1 MIRRALVVGF
11 IGGIMLSVAGLYPV
25 ISLLAPL
32 VSPMWHR
39 PIPNELVHGL
49 LLMGSAAIGFPVLFT
64 LGLFAANRGEARGW
78 LPGAK
83 AGLIAGL
90 VASLVVYT
98 TLVSPISALFAYGQI
113 VDFMTRMSE
122 ARVLP
127 VPVLVR
133 YVDIFERGN
142 YLIEI
147 TFAVGLFLAGTQGM
161 WMGWRRRHEPEAE
174 RPSLY
179 AHIASG
185 KHPRRWVAGDD
196 EGPAKA
202 GLIVGFLGSV
212 VAMFAAFSWFYV
224 GFIEE
229 WPELAEAMQHSHIG
243 IVVSGP
249 LRQAGSV
256 LSPFILLGSLVYGA
270 AVVWLIKDPPNLLGA
285 RVRGVLLASLLIFG
299 AAFAIGLRV
308 FYFNFGLLP
317 FWLARSVQ
325 QDPTLMAD
333 AAESFRGMMQ
343 LVQQPWA
350 LIALVLVTPW
360 VFLVLAVITAVSIGL
375 LQGLVYGVLLPLAH
389 PRPVDKAARWWS
401 RLRHEPNDVLRLI
414 YAMFSEEKGAYRILP
429 HLSGAAYRQ
438 APDVSR
444 LAAAYHALGTSMVEA
459 DQSPVITA
467 VGELLNRQPDW
478 RWSADFAAVF
488 AALDQILAARS
499 LDDILQIS
507 SPMEEQHTTSLPPL
521 IVQSVQKISRVVD
534 ELHKVALVDDLATRL
549 IFLENALEAIHE
561 AQRFVGHQLH
571 DEETA
576 VFPEFNALNTT
587 LNHWQGI
594 VLAAI
599 KRLKG
604 RADVSADLQTH
615 QSPLAA
621 QIPLIYKVANSGLNV
636 AQQVCVRLLPGEDYH
651 LGDETEGWIEILPP
665 GEQRQVNLTVLP
677 QDGKRRLR
685 VAWQVTYDDAVDAE
699 RRLTFADVVEFS
711 TPDKPFQRIFPIPY
725 VTGTPLKTDD
735 VFVGREDVFA
745 FIRENLLGAHQNNV
759 IVLHGQRRTGKTSVL
774 YRLGEV
780 MADTHIAVLV
790 DMQGKPARGEADFL
804 FSVADDITFAL
815 EDRGLEVDPPCR
827 DDFAEAP
834 EFFFGSRFL
843 RGLHPLLGDKNLLL
857 LFDEFEEL
865 QRRVEDGRLQ
875 PEIFQFLRNL
885 MQHEDRLDFVFSGTH
900 KLEEL
905 GAEYWSILFNIA
917 SYKPITFLSA
927 ADMRR
932 LIEEPVAASNLEYD
946 PLAAERIIKVTA
958 GHPYFA
964 QLVLHEMVVY
974 HNETQRNYLT
984 VMDVDRCLERIVGR
998 GEAHFKF
1005 IWAESPPEARTV
1017 LQAMAELMVSQEA
1030 VNVKDLRDFLAT
1042 HGYDSA
1048 DNWQHALAD
1057 LEGRDILT
1065 RQSAKSPLYRFKV
1078 DLIRLWIDRTRPSL

>member
-11 IGGIMLSVAGLYPV
+11 IGGILLSIAGLYPV
-25 ISLLAPL
+25 VSLLAPL

-39 PIPNELVHGL
+39 PVPNELVHGL

-64 LGLFAANRGEARGW
+64 LGLFAAHRGEARGW
-78 LPGAK
+78 LPGMK

-98 TLVSPISALFAYGQI
+98 TLVSPINALFAYGTI
-113 VDFMTRMSE
+113 VDFLTKMSE
-122 ARVLP
+122 AHVLP
-127 VPVLVR
+127 APVLAR
-133 YVDIFERGN
+133 YVTIFENGN

-147 TFAVGLFLAGTQGM
+147 TFALGLLIAGSQGA
-161 WMGWRRRHEPEAE
+161 WMGWRRRNEPEPE

-185 KHPRRWVAGDD
+185 KHPRRWVSSGEEASS
-196 EGPAKA
+196 KA

-229 WPELAEAMQHSHIG
+229 WPELANAMQHSHVG
-243 IVVSGP
+243 IVVGGP

-256 LSPFILLGSLVYGA
+256 LSPFIMLGSLFYGA
-270 AVVWLIKDPPNLLGA
+270 AVVWMIKDPPNLIRA
-285 RVRGVLLASLLIFG
+285 RVRGVLLASSLIFG
-299 AAFAIGLRV
+299 SAFAIGLRV

-325 QDPTLMAD
+325 QDPTLMTD
-333 AAESFRGMMQ
+333 AADSFQGMMQ

-350 LIALVLVTPW
+350 LIALVLATPW
-360 VFLVLAVITAVSIGL
+360 VFLMLAMITAVAVGL
-375 LQGLVYGVLLPLAH
+375 LQGLIYGFLIPLAH
-389 PRPVDKAARWWS
+389 PRPVDKAARWWG
-401 RLRHEPNDVLRLI
+401 RWWREPQDVLRHT
-414 YAMFSEEKGAYRILP
+414 YALFNEEKSAYQILP
-429 HLSGAAYRQ
+429 HLAVAAYRRMPG
-438 APDVSR
+438 ASR
-444 LAAAYHALGTSMVEA
+444 LAAAYYSLGTAAQESEQA
-459 DQSPVITA
+459 A
-467 VGELLNRQPDW
+467 LVGSIQEILAAEPEW
-478 RWSADFAAVF
+478 RWSADFQAVF
-488 AALDQILAARS
+488 AALSQILAARS
-499 LDDILQIS
+499 LDDIVQIA
-507 SPMEEQHTTSLPPL
+507 SPIEQHTTSLPPSL
-521 IVQSVQKISRVVD
+521 VQSVHKIGRVIE
-534 ELHKVALVDDLATRL
+534 ELHKVTMVDDLATKL
-549 IFLENALEAIHE
+549 IFLENALAAIHE
-561 AQRFVGHQLH
+561 GQRFVAQQMQAV
-571 DEETA
+571 DTA
-576 VFPEFNALNTT
+576 VSPEFMAISTT
-587 LNHWQGI
+587 LDHWQGI

-604 RADVSADLQTH
+604 RAAVSAELQTR
-615 QSPLAA
+615 QSPVAA
-621 QIPLIYKVANSGLNV
+621 QIPLIYCVANDGLNV
-636 AQQVCVRLLPGEDYH
+636 AQQVRVKVLPGEDYH
-651 LGDETEGWIEILPP
+651 LGDDSEAWIEILPP

-677 QDGKRRLR
+677 QDGRRRLR

-699 RRLTFADVVEFS
+699 RSLTFADMVEFAE
-711 TPDKPFQRIFPIPY
+711 PDKPFQRIFPIPY

-774 YRLGEV
+774 YRLGQV
-780 MADTHIAVLV
+780 MAETHIAVLV

-804 FSVADDITFAL
+804 FSVADDIAFAL
-815 EDRGLEVDPPCR
+815 EDCGLDVEPPR
-827 DDFAEAP
+827 REDFAEGP
-834 EFFFGSRFL
+834 EFFFSSRFL

-885 MQHEDRLDFVFSGTH
+885 MQHEDRVDFVFSGTH

-927 ADMRR
+927 ADMHR
-932 LIEEPVAASNLEYD
+932 LIAEPVAAFNLEYD
-946 PLAAERIIKVTA
+946 PLAADRIIKVTA

-974 HNETQRNYLT
+974 HNETQRSYLT

-1017 LQAMAELMVSQEA
+1017 LQAMAELLVSQEA
-1030 VNVKDLRDFLAT
+1030 VNVKDVRDFLAA

>member
-1 MIRRALVVGF
+1 MIRRALIVGF
-11 IGGIMLSVAGLYPV
+11 IGGILFSVAGLYPV
-25 ISLLAPL
+25 VSLLAPL
-32 VSPMWHR
+32 VSPMWLR
-39 PIPNELVHGL
+39 PVPNELVHGI

-64 LGLFAANRGEARGW
+64 LGLFAAGRGEVRGW
-78 LPGAK
+78 LPGMK

-98 TLVSPISALFAYGQI
+98 TLVSPINALFAYGQI
-113 VDFMTRMSE
+113 VDFLMKMTE
-122 ARVLP
+122 AHVLP
-127 VPVLVR
+127 PQVLGR
-133 YVDIFERGN
+133 YVTIFERGN

-147 TFAVGLFLAGTQGM
+147 TFALGLFAAGTQGA
-161 WMGWRRRHEPEAE
+161 WMGWRRRHEPVPE

-179 AHIASG
+179 AHVASG
-185 KHPRRWVAGDD
+185 RHPRRWVAAGE
-196 EGPAKA
+196 EGYSKA
-202 GLIVGFLGSV
+202 GLIVGFLGSL

-229 WPELAEAMQHSHIG
+229 WPELAAAMQHSHMG
-243 IVVSGP
+243 IIVSGP

-256 LSPFILLGSLVYGA
+256 LSPFIGLGSLLYGA
-270 AVVWLIKDPPNLLGA
+270 AVIWMIKDPPNLIRA
-285 RVRGVLLASLLIFG
+285 RVRGVLLASWLIFG
-299 AAFAIGLRV
+299 SAFAIGLRV

-325 QDPTLMAD
+325 QDPTLLAD
-333 AAESFRGMMQ
+333 AAESYRGMMQ
-343 LVQQPWA
+343 LVQQPWV
-350 LIALVLVTPW
+350 LIALVLATPW
-360 VFLVLAVITAVSIGL
+360 LFLVLAVLTAVAVGL
-375 LQGLVYGVLLPLAH
+375 LQGLFYGLLLPLLH
-389 PRPVDKAARWWS
+389 PRPVDKAARWWA
-401 RLRHEPNDVLRLI
+401 RWRREPQDVLRFI
-414 YAMFSEEKGAYRILP
+414 YLLFNEEKTAYQILP
-429 HLSGAAYRQ
+429 HLSVAAYRSMPG
-438 APDVSR
+438 ASR
-444 LAAAYHALGTSMVEA
+444 LVAAYHSLGVAVTEA
-459 DQSPVITA
+459 EQTA
-467 VGELLNRQPDW
+467 VIGAIQEILVAEPDW
-478 RWSADFAAVF
+478 RWSADFQAVF
-488 AALDQILAARS
+488 AALNQILAART
-499 LDDILQIS
+499 LDDIVQIE
-507 SPMEEQHTTSLPPL
+507 SPVEQHTTSLPPL
-521 IVQSVQKISRVVD
+521 IVQSVYKIGRVVE
-534 ELHKVALVDDLATRL
+534 ELHKVAMVDDLATRL
-549 IFLENALEAIHE
+549 IFLENALAAIHE
-561 AQRFVGHQLH
+561 GQRFVGQQLQNP
-571 DEETA
+571 ETA
-576 VFPEFNALNTT
+576 VSPEFTAISTALD
-587 LNHWQGI
+587 HWQGI

-604 RADVSADLQTH
+604 RADVSAELQTH
-615 QSPLAA
+615 QSPVAA
-621 QIPLIYKVANSGLNV
+621 QIPLIYCLANDGLNV
-636 AQQVCVRLLPGEDYH
+636 AQQVRLKILPGEDYL
-651 LGDETEGWIEILPP
+651 LGDEAESWIEILPP
-665 GEQRQVNLTVLP
+665 GEKRQVNLSVLP
-677 QDGKRRLR
+677 QDGRSRLR

-699 RRLTFADVVEFS
+699 RSLTYADVVEFAL
-711 TPDKPFQRIFPIPY
+711 PDKPFQRIFPIPY

-774 YRLGEV
+774 YRLREV
-780 MADTHIAVLV
+780 MAETHIAVLV

-804 FSVADDITFAL
+804 FSIADDIVFAL
-815 EDRGLEVDPPCR
+815 EDRGLEVEPPR
-827 DDFAEAP
+827 REDFAESP
-834 EFFFGSRFL
+834 EFFFSSRFL
-843 RGLHPLLGDKNLLL
+843 RGLQPLLGDKNLLL

-885 MQHEDRLDFVFSGTH
+885 MQHEDRADFVFSGTH

-932 LIEEPVAASNLEYD
+932 LMTEPVVAFNLEYD

-1005 IWAESPPEARTV
+1005 IWAESSPDARTV
-1017 LQAMAELMVSQEA
+1017 LQAMAELLVSQEA